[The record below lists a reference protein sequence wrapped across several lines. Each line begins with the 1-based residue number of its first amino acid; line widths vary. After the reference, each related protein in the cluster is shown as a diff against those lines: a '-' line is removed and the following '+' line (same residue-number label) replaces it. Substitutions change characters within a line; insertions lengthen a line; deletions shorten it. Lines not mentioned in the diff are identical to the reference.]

1 LRLQN
6 LQKTSKQ
13 HERRTQEQGTIQ
25 RFGELETNPVSLP
38 EEYCNQAIEQLNT
51 DLASHFM
58 MFFQFKK
65 QSWTVEGPDWKHLH
79 EALDKYAKTIAE
91 GADHLAQRINLLGGL
106 PISDP
111 SKFSRVAYTK
121 FEGENKLD
129 LRAMLEND
137 LRAEE
142 TTIQT
147 LRERIRFVQDN
158 SDYGT
163 DEILKD
169 ILEDH
174 EEVAHELDH
183 YLKDTSLEETLKR

>member
-1 LRLQN
+1 M
-6 LQKTSKQ
+6 QKTSKQ

-91 GADHLAQRINLLGGL
+91 GAHHLAQRINLLGGT
-106 PISDP
+106 
-111 SKFSRVAYTK
+111 AH
-121 FEGENKLD
+121 
-129 LRAMLEND
+129 
-137 LRAEE
+137 
-142 TTIQT
+142 
-147 LRERIRFVQDN
+147 IR
-158 SDYGT
+158 S
-163 DEILKD
+163 I
-169 ILEDH
+169 
-174 EEVAHELDH
+174 
-183 YLKDTSLEETLKR
+183 

>member
-6 LQKTSKQ
+6 TQKTSKQ

-91 GADHLAQRINLLGGL
+91 GADQLAQRINLLGGL

-111 SKFSRVAYTK
+111 SKFSRVA
-121 FEGENKLD
+121 
-129 LRAMLEND
+129 
-137 LRAEE
+137 
-142 TTIQT
+142 
-147 LRERIRFVQDN
+147 
-158 SDYGT
+158 
-163 DEILKD
+163 
-169 ILEDH
+169 
-174 EEVAHELDH
+174 
-183 YLKDTSLEETLKR
+183 

>member
-1 LRLQN
+1 MRLQN

-91 GADHLAQRINLLGGL
+91 GADQLAERINLLGGL

-111 SKFSRVAYTK
+111 SKFSKVAYTK

-137 LRAEE
+137 LLAEE
-142 TTIQT
+142 TAIQT
-147 LRERIRFVQDN
+147 LRERIRFVQNN